1 MTDCVV
7 DDVVFFET
15 KLEVMTYIRRMVSR
29 IIHARLE
36 AAGQS
41 VESLVDGH
49 LSIGF
54 FASATMEEW
63 DYANK
68 AMNHETMVKMSLAS
82 FLELTATPYG
92 YIVNEI
98 FKGTWSLSFMVDGE
112 ILPDTHD
119 LNFCLVSF
127 NGGNYLVDSFWR
139 CTSDN
144 DARFPADAPDMA
156 NWNNKLHD
164 EEWH

>member
-63 DYANK
+63 DYAIK
-68 AMNHETMVKMSLAS
+68 
-82 FLELTATPYG
+82 
-92 YIVNEI
+92 
-98 FKGTWSLSFMVDGE
+98 
-112 ILPDTHD
+112 
-119 LNFCLVSF
+119 
-127 NGGNYLVDSFWR
+127 R
-139 CTSDN
+139 
-144 DARFPADAPDMA
+144 
-156 NWNNKLHD
+156 
-164 EEWH
+164 